1 MVDKKN
7 KKGGAGA
14 KPSGAPVT
22 DPRFAHVHR
31 DPRFRRPQTK
41 ESKVVVDS
49 RFSSMLKSKEF
60 STAPKVDK
68 YGRKLKSGASDPQMK
83 RFYELQKGGASE
95 EDESE
100 NEDEDEEQGGE
111 DEEDDED
118 QEEQEDSEAD
128 SDEDED
134 EEDENVYDPM
144 RGMGTLAGDS
154 SDEESDSDIDEELAA
169 ELDQEAEYD
178 EDEEEE
184 EEEDIPRGDET
195 HRFACVNM
203 DWDHIKAVDLFKV
216 FSGFKPESGAIR
228 SVRIFPSEFGKEHL
242 EREER
247 EGPPQDI
254 FKKASKGGDEDD
266 MEDED
271 DDDEEITKE
280 KLIQQQTEEGQDEI
294 DTEALRKYQ
303 LDRLKYYY
311 AVVDTDSVATAK
323 AICAACDGA
332 EYESSAN
339 FFDLRYI
346 PDGMDFAN
354 DIPKDECYNAPEQ
367 YKPNDFTTQVFQHSN
382 VKLTWDEDDAERI
395 RVTRQKFS
403 KQDLEDMDFK
413 AYLASS
419 DEEESDEEEDVEATR
434 RKYRALLAGIGKGKG
449 SDDENDSDDEG
460 AEGGVFGVKRD
471 KDQEME
477 ITFAPGLSE
486 AASRL
491 LEEKKERDA
500 AARQGVKDETSIEA
514 YKRKEKERKQRRK
527 DARKS
532 RETGSDDESG
542 DSEEGGEDEA
552 MGGDLFSSDEDERL
566 MNDSYFAEE
575 FAGGDMMVA
584 AGKKGKK
591 DGKADNKNKNKK
603 KDNKKRTKEER
614 LEDQRRKAEL
624 ELLMEDNRE
633 SNQHFNMKEIMK
645 AEKKKNRKNKGGKH
659 GKEGEDLQDDFKI
672 DTKDPRFAALHES
685 HEFALDPTN
694 PQFKKTKAM
703 SELMQERQKRS
714 SKMQE
719 ETASNLKKKKQQQQQ
734 QQQQQKNKNKNNNK
748 STAAQGPFQDPSLSL
763 LVDTVKRKSAMATDS
778 KRDGKRAKTK

>member
-7 KKGGAGA
+7 KKAGPGA
-14 KPSGAPVT
+14 KPARAPVT

-41 ESKVVVDS
+41 ESKVAIDS
-49 RFSSMLKSKEF
+49 RFSSMLQSKEF
-60 STAPKVDK
+60 SSAPKVDK

-83 RFYELQKGGASE
+83 RFYELQKGGASDDEDSE
-95 EDESE
+95 EDSD
-100 NEDEDEEQGGE
+100 EDEDEDE
-111 DEEDDED
+111 DEDKDKDEDD
-118 QEEQEDSEAD
+118 EEQEDSEAE
-128 SDEDED
+128 SDD

-154 SDEESDSDIDEELAA
+154 SDEELDSDIDEEAA
-169 ELDQEAEYD
+169 AKLDQEAEEGD
-178 EDEEEE
+178 EDDEEE

-216 FSGFKPESGAIR
+216 FSGFKPERGAIR
-228 SVRIFPSEFGKEHL
+228 SVKIYPSEFGKERL

-247 EGPPQDI
+247 EGPPAEI
-254 FKKASKGGDEDD
+254 FKKTSKDEDD
-266 MEDED
+266 NLD
-271 DDDEEITKE
+271 DDDEVTQE
-280 KLIQQQTEEGQDEI
+280 KLIKEQTEEGQDEV

-311 AVVDTDSVATAK
+311 AVVETDSVATAK

-346 PDGMDFAN
+346 PDGMDFA
-354 DIPKDECYNAPEQ
+354 DDTPKDECYNAPEQ

-395 RVTRQKFS
+395 KVTRQKFS
-403 KQDLEDMDFK
+403 KKDLEDMDFK

-419 DEEESDEEEDVEATR
+419 DEEESDEEEDIEATR
-434 RKYRALLAGIGKGKG
+434 RKYRALLAGSSNKG
-449 SDDENDSDDEG
+449 SDDDSDEDG
-460 AEGGVFGVKRD
+460 AEGGVFGMKRD

-500 AARQGVKDETSIEA
+500 ARGAAGKDETSIEA

-527 DARKS
+527 EARKA
-532 RETGSDDESG
+532 RLAGDNSDN
-542 DSEEGGEDEA
+542 SEQEDEDMA
-552 MGGDLFSSDEDERL
+552 GGDLFSSDEDERL
-566 MNDSYFAEE
+566 MNDAYFAEE
-575 FAGGDMMVA
+575 FAGGDAMMSA
-584 AGKKGKK
+584 GGKKGTT
-591 DGKADNKNKNKK
+591 DNKNKNKK
-603 KDNKKRTKEER
+603 KDNKKKKTKEER
-614 LEDQRRKAEL
+614 LEEQRRKAEL

-645 AEKKKNRKNKGGKH
+645 AEKRKNRKHKGGKH

-672 DTKDPRFAALHES
+672 DTNDPRFAALHES

-703 SELMQERQKRS
+703 TELMQERQKRS
-714 SKMQE
+714 SKLQE
-719 ETASNLKKKKQQQQQ
+719 ETASNLKKKQQQ
-734 QQQQQKNKNKNNNK
+734 QQQQQKNKNKNNK
-748 STAAQGPFQDPSLSL
+748 KPAAAQGPFQDPSLSL

>member
-7 KKGGAGA
+7 KKKGGAGG
-14 KPSGAPVT
+14 KPAVAPVT

-41 ESKVVVDS
+41 ESKVAIDS

-60 STAPKVDK
+60 SSAPKVDK
-68 YGRKLKSGASDPQMK
+68 YGRKLKSNASDAQMK
-83 RFYELQKGGASE
+83 RFYELQKGGAS
-95 EDESE
+95 D
-100 NEDEDEEQGGE
+100 
-111 DEEDDED
+111 
-118 QEEQEDSEAD
+118 
-128 SDEDED
+128 DEDED
-134 EEDENVYDPM
+134 EDESSTSDDDDDEDKEEEEEEEEEEEKSEASEAESDEEGDDEENVYDPM

-154 SDEESDSDIDEELAA
+154 SDESDSDM
-169 ELDQEAEYD
+169 D
-178 EDEEEE
+178 EDAMAKLDAEAEEEE
-184 EEEDIPRGDET
+184 EEEAEDIPRGEET

-216 FSGFKPESGAIR
+216 FSGFKPERGAIR
-228 SVRIFPSEFGKEHL
+228 SVKIYPSEFGKERI

-247 EGPPQDI
+247 EGPPPEI
-254 FKKASKGGDEDD
+254 FKKPTKDD
-266 MEDED
+266 S
-271 DDDEEITKE
+271 DDDEEVTKE
-280 KLIQQQTEEGQDEI
+280 KLIQEQTDEGKEEFDA
-294 DTEALRKYQ
+294 DALRKYQ
-303 LDRLKYYY
+303 LERLKYYY

-323 AICAACDGA
+323 AICEACDGA

-346 PDGMDFAN
+346 PDGMEFD
-354 DIPKDECYNAPEQ
+354 DTPKDECYHAPEQ

-382 VKLTWDEDDAERI
+382 VKLTWDEDDADRI
-395 RVTRQKFS
+395 RVTRHKFS

-419 DEEESDEEEDVEATR
+419 DEEDSDEEEDIETTR
-434 RKYRALLAGIGKGKG
+434 RKYRALLAA
-449 SDDENDSDDEG
+449 SNNNDSDDEDEDG
-460 AEGGVFGVKRD
+460 DGKRD

-491 LEEKKERDA
+491 LEEKKEREA
-500 AARQGVKDETSIEA
+500 AERQARGEETSIEA
-514 YKRKEKERKQRRK
+514 YKRKEKERKKRRK
-527 DARKS
+527 EARKARLS
-532 RETGSDDESG
+532 GKESG
-542 DSEEGGEDEA
+542 DGSAGEDEEMA
-552 MGGDLFSSDEDERL
+552 GGDLFSSDEDERL
-566 MNDSYFAEE
+566 MNDAYFAEE
-575 FAGGDMMVA
+575 FAGGDMMMP
-584 AGKKGKK
+584 GKKNKK
-591 DGKADNKNKNKK
+591 DGKQENKNKK
-603 KDNKKRTKEER
+603 NKKKTKEER
-614 LEDQRRKAEL
+614 LEEQRRKAEL

-645 AEKKKNRKNKGGKH
+645 AEKKKKNKKQKG

-672 DTKDPRFAALHES
+672 DVNDPRFAALHES

-703 SELMQERQKRS
+703 TELIKERQKRS

-719 ETASNLKKKKQQQQQ
+719 ETANNLKKKQQQKQQ
-734 QQQQQKNKNKNNNK
+734 QQQQQKNKNSNNSNK
-748 STAAQGPFQDPSLSL
+748 KPATQGPFQDPSLSL

-778 KRDGKRAKTK
+778 TRDGKRAKTK